1 MTLHNFNQIP
11 QGRHV
16 DLLHLIRKISFQFK
30 VVSLDE
36 ENGRVLVDIPLKK
49 ESVSLSEFMMIAVT
63 KSEYDR
69 ESKVIS
75 KW

>member
-1 MTLHNFNQIP
+1 M
-11 QGRHV
+11 
-16 DLLHLIRKISFQFK
+16 
-30 VVSLDE
+30 SLDE

>member
-1 MTLHNFNQIP
+1 MTLHNLNQIL